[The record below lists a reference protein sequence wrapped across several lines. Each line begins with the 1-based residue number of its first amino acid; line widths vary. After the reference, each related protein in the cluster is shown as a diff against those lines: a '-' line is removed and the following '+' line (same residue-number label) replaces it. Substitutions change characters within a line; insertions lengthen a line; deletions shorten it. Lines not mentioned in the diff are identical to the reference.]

1 MGTNYLFGASV
12 YFFYCI
18 CFLLGKKK
26 KNLSGLNM
34 CIVRNI

>member
-26 KNLSGLNM
+26 KI
-34 CIVRNI
+34 CQV